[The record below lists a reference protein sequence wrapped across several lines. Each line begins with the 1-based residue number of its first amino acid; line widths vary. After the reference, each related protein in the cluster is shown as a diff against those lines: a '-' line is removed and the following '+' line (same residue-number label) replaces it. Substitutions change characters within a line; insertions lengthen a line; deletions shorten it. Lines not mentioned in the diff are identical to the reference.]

1 MQYIIYFIKTSKFSE
16 FFAIGLIELFQGENE
31 YLDAVLLRE
40 GLNGQVEPKK
50 KPMQVKLKTSKVI
63 EWNAN

>member
-1 MQYIIYFIKTSKFSE
+1 
-16 FFAIGLIELFQGENE
+16 
-31 YLDAVLLRE
+31 LDAVLLRE

-50 KPMQVKLKTSKVI
+50 KPMQVKLKISKVI

>member
-1 MQYIIYFIKTSKFSE
+1 MQYIIYFIQTSKISE
-16 FFAIGLIELFQGENE
+16 FFAISLIELFQGENE

-50 KPMQVKLKTSKVI
+50 KPMQVKT
-63 EWNAN
+63 

>member
-1 MQYIIYFIKTSKFSE
+1 MQYIIYFIKTSKSSE
-16 FFAIGLIELFQGENE
+16 FFAISLIELFQGENE

-50 KPMQVKLKTSKVI
+50 KPMQVKLKIIKS
-63 EWNAN
+63 N